1 MYIRELRVR
10 NLKLLK
16 DFDLRF
22 HDSETGSPRRWTVLV
37 GRNAR
42 GKTSVLQAI
51 ALAAAGPT
59 LANSLARSSL
69 MSFFDRRQDPQ
80 AAVEIEA
87 EFELP
92 SLDGVGKRPIPTR
105 ALPELPPGVES
116 DRLVSWLRLAPG
128 QTILR
133 GGSCYGELD
142 RLTPL
147 PIPPTEPLEL
157 ARAADSPW
165 WFVAGYGVDRRLTVE
180 SRKADRRAEER
191 LRSLF
196 EPVPPIGLGFA
207 DRQSYGEDF
216 ATAFNKLLRKVLL
229 VDPRTV
235 PLIND
240 IELRGAGKVS
250 LRDFA
255 EKDKFAFEI
264 AGKAQKLP
272 ATYLSHGYQSTLA
285 WVADLVGHFLLDL
298 DGKGITDPRNLSG
311 LVLVDELDLFL
322 HPDWQADFID
332 ALSNTFPNVQFIATT
347 HSPMLISRLRPGQV
361 VQLEWDG
368 DGNVEAQPFEGDPR
382 LMTAT
387 DLYRKLFGIS
397 NPPPTELAGVL
408 SRYEYLGADG
418 ARTDAEDDELR
429 DLRTQLE
436 GAGVKGLVEPKPRV
450 RSVS

>member
-1 MYIRELRVR
+1 MYIRELHIR

-16 DFDLRF
+16 NFKLRF
-22 HDSETGSPRRWTVLV
+22 CDAETGESRRWTVLV

-69 MSFFDRRQDPQ
+69 TSFFDRRQEP
-80 AAVEIEA
+80 AAEVEIEA

-92 SLDGVGKRPIPTR
+92 PLNEVGKRPVPER
-105 ALPELPPGVES
+105 SLPQPVMFKGAME
-116 DRLVSWLRLAPG
+116 RMVSWLRLAPG

-133 GGSCYGELD
+133 GGSWYGQLGE
-142 RLTPL
+142 RAQPPL
-147 PIPPTEPLEL
+147 WGPLEQ
-157 ARAADSPW
+157 ARAEDTPW
-165 WFVAGYGVDRRLTVE
+165 WFVAGYGVDRRLSVDE
-180 SRKADRRAEER
+180 SRKANRRAEER

-207 DRQSYGEDF
+207 DRQSYGEEF
-216 ATAFNKLLRKVLL
+216 ATGFNKLLRKVLRK
-229 VDPRTV
+229 DPRTV

-240 IELRGAGKVS
+240 IELRGAGRVS
-250 LRDFA
+250 LRDLA
-255 EKDKFAFEI
+255 EKDKFSFEI
-264 AGKAQKLP
+264 AGKTHKMP

-285 WVADLVGHFLLDL
+285 WVADLVGNFLLDF
-298 DGKGITDPRNLSG
+298 DGKGIAEPRNLSG

-332 ALSNTFPNVQFIATT
+332 ALSTTFPNLQFVTTT
-347 HSPMLISRLRPGQV
+347 HSPLLISKLRPEQV
-361 VQLEWDG
+361 VQLEWDDEG
-368 DGNVEAQPFEGDPR
+368 SIEARPFEGDPR

-387 DLYRKLFGIS
+387 DLYRQLFGIT
-397 NPPPTELAGVL
+397 NPPPTELARVL
-408 SRYEYLGADG
+408 SRYEYLGADA
-418 ARTDAEDDELR
+418 ARTDAEDEELER
-429 DLRTQLE
+429 LRAELE
-436 GAGVKGLVEPKPRV
+436 HAGVRHLATPKPRV

>member
-1 MYIRELRVR
+1 MHIRELHIR

-16 DFDLRF
+16 NFDLHF
-22 HDSETGSPRRWTVLV
+22 HDAATGAIRPWTVLV

-69 MSFFDRRQDPQ
+69 RSFFDRRQELTAP
-80 AAVEIEA
+80 VEIEA

-92 SLDGVGKRPIPTR
+92 PLDGVGKKPVPKRS
-105 ALPELPPGVES
+105 LPEPEIYGME
-116 DRLVSWLRLAPG
+116 RMVSWLRLAPG

-133 GGSCYGELD
+133 GGSWYGSLGE
-142 RLTPL
+142 RRQL
-147 PIPPTEPLEL
+147 PPRGPLEQ
-157 ARAADSPW
+157 ARAEELPW
-165 WFVAGYGVDRRLTVE
+165 WFVAGYGVDRRLEVE

-207 DRQSYGEDF
+207 DRQSYGGDF
-216 ATAFNKLLRKVLL
+216 VTAFNTLLRKVLRK
-229 VDPRTV
+229 DPRTV

-240 IELRGAGKVS
+240 IELRGAGGTS
-250 LRDFA
+250 LQDFA
-255 EKDKFAFEI
+255 EKDKFSFEI
-264 AGKAQKLP
+264 AGKAQKMP

-285 WVADLVGHFLLDL
+285 WIADLVGHFLLDL
-298 DGKGITDPRNLSG
+298 DGKGITNPRNLSG

-332 ALSNTFPNVQFIATT
+332 ALSSTFPNLQFVVTT
-347 HSPMLISRLRPGQV
+347 HSPLLVSKLRPEQV
-361 VQLEWDG
+361 VQLEWD
-368 DGNVEAQPFEGDPR
+368 DEGNVEPRPFQGDPR

-387 DLYRKLFGIS
+387 DLYRQLFGIT
-397 NPPPTELAGVL
+397 NPPPTELARVL
-408 SRYEYLGADG
+408 SRYEYLGADP
-418 ARTDAEDDELR
+418 ARTDVEDDELR
-429 DLRTQLE
+429 RLRSELE
-436 GAGVKGLVEPKPRV
+436 RAGVKELVEPKPRV

>member
-1 MYIRELRVR
+1 MYIRELRIR

-16 DFDLRF
+16 SFDLRF
-22 HDSETGSPRRWTVLV
+22 YDTATGATRPWTVLV

-69 MSFFDRRQDPQ
+69 KSFFDRRQEP
-80 AAVEIEA
+80 AGEVEIEA

-92 SLDGVGKRPIPTR
+92 PLDGVGKKPVPKRN
-105 ALPELPPGVES
+105 LPEPELYSMERV
-116 DRLVSWLRLAPG
+116 VSWLRLAPG

-133 GGSCYGELD
+133 GGSWYG
-142 RLTPL
+142 RLGERRQ
-147 PIPPTEPLEL
+147 PPTGGPLEQ
-157 ARAADSPW
+157 ARAEDLPW

-180 SRKADRRAEER
+180 SRKVDRRAEER

-196 EPVPPIGLGFA
+196 ESVPPIGLGFA
-207 DRQSYGEDF
+207 DRQSYGGDF
-216 ATAFNKLLRKVLL
+216 ATAFNTLLRTVFLE
-229 VDPRTV
+229 DPRTV

-240 IELRGAGKVS
+240 IELRGAGGAS
-250 LRDFA
+250 PQDFV
-255 EKDKFAFEI
+255 EKDKFSFEI
-264 AGKAQKLP
+264 AGKVQKMP
-272 ATYLSHGYQSTLA
+272 AAYLSHGYQSTLA

-298 DGKGITDPRNLSG
+298 DGKGITKPRNLSG

-332 ALSNTFPNVQFIATT
+332 ALSNTFPNVQFVATT
-347 HSPMLISRLRPGQV
+347 HSPLLVSRLRPEQV
-361 VQLEWDG
+361 VQLEWD
-368 DGNVEAQPFEGDPR
+368 DEGNVEPRPFQGDPR
-382 LMTAT
+382 LLTAT
-387 DLYRKLFGIS
+387 DLYRQLFGIT
-397 NPPPTELAGVL
+397 NPPPTELARVL
-408 SRYEYLGADG
+408 SRYEYLGADA

-429 DLRTQLE
+429 ELRAELDR
-436 GAGVKGLVEPKPRV
+436 AGVRDLVEPKPRV

>member
-1 MYIRELRVR
+1 MYIRELHIR

-16 DFDLRF
+16 DFKLRF
-22 HDSETGSPRRWTVLV
+22 YDAATGESRRWTVLV

-69 MSFFDRRQDPQ
+69 MSFFDRRQEP
-80 AAVEIEA
+80 AAEVEIDA

-92 SLDGVGKRPIPTR
+92 PLNEVGKRPVPER
-105 ALPELPPGVES
+105 SLPELPAGADGKRLGVS
-116 DRLVSWLRLAPG
+116 LRLPPG

-133 GGSCYGELD
+133 GASWYGEMHGD
-142 RLTPL
+142 SHRSS
-147 PIPPTEPLEL
+147 EAPLER
-157 ARAADSPW
+157 ARAADLPW
-165 WFVAGYGVDRRLTVE
+165 WFVAGYGVDRRLE
-180 SRKADRRAEER
+180 LDSRKVDRRAEER

-207 DRQSYGEDF
+207 DRQSYGDHF
-216 ATAFNKLLRKVLL
+216 ATAFKSLLRKVLRK
-229 VDPRTV
+229 DPRTV

-240 IELRGAGKVS
+240 IELRGAGGVS
-250 LRDFA
+250 LRDLA
-255 EKDKFAFEI
+255 EKDKFSFEI
-264 AGKAQKLP
+264 AGKAHKMP

-298 DGKGITDPRNLSG
+298 DGKVITEPRNLSG

-332 ALSNTFPNVQFIATT
+332 ALSTTFPNLQFVATT
-347 HSPMLISRLRPGQV
+347 HSPLLISKLRPEQV
-361 VQLEWDG
+361 VQLEWDDEG
-368 DGNVEAQPFEGDPR
+368 SIEARPFEGDPR

-387 DLYRKLFGIS
+387 DLYRQLFGIT
-397 NPPPTELAGVL
+397 NPPPTELARVL
-408 SRYEYLGADG
+408 SRYEYLGADA
-418 ARTDAEDDELR
+418 ARTDAEDEELQR
-429 DLRTQLE
+429 LRAELE
-436 GAGVKGLVEPKPRV
+436 HAGVRHLATPKPRV
-450 RSVS
+450 RTVS